1 MHSEYCILGHTRHT
15 LDIGRDQMF
24 VSQVAFLWQNAKEAI
39 ATEELDRIRSAH
51 VMPASIMP
59 LMLRVQVVRTV
70 DQTLKRLL
78 HTVSCRL
85 TENRAML
92 QRGTRG
98 KIFAVGIRGTFAI
111 TSDSLLGAHGRPT
124 SNASSIEHTSKRAT
138 CRMF

>member
-1 MHSEYCILGHTRHT
+1 
-15 LDIGRDQMF
+15 MF